1 MHQIEDAHGGKTND
15 SRFGTRMKGEGNI
28 ALAIN
33 RLFKISKAK
42 YFPIENDFEFNL
54 DAFRIPGSATQL
66 DLF

>member
-1 MHQIEDAHGGKTND
+1 
-15 SRFGTRMKGEGNI
+15 MKGEGNI